1 MTREVITGVDLRTF
15 LGRQTRC
22 MFGPWT
28 AHFCHLRRGEA
39 RHRVIETRVPNEHAP
54 EHIVQVAGEITLIRD
69 GQACMV
75 RHRGFNSFHNPP
87 GGLHPGNYR
96 FICTGETARWFCIR
110 LNPRIGLLPYGR
122 EFVHLPPGGTVTVAA
137 GRRLLVCDG
146 VLNGVIG
153 GVIGGAAGRF
163 GQLNAVPRADHDR
176 VFMAEGEVL
185 GLQLWPAPSMPG
197 QGPGDDRL
205 IDPAAKGQK
214 T

>member
-1 MTREVITGVDLRTF
+1 MAD
-15 LGRQTRC
+15 QSSD
-22 MFGPWT
+22 
-28 AHFCHLRRGEA
+28 
-39 RHRVIETRVPNEHAP
+39 RVPCPAASALRLATS
-54 EHIVQVAGEITLIRD
+54 IVKISPSSSRYRELFRANQGSQTNLD
-69 GQACMV
+69 
-75 RHRGFNSFHNPP
+75 HDNPP

-153 GVIGGAAGRF
+153 GAAGRF
-163 GQLNAVPRADHDR
+163 GQLDAVPRADHDR

-185 GLQLWPAPSMPG
+185 GLQLWPAPAMPG

-205 IDPAAKGQK
+205 TNPSAKGQK